1 MIRRR
6 VRVSGLVQG
15 VYFRETIRRRAVS
28 TGVAGWVR
36 SRPDGTVEAVFEGEA
51 EAVER
56 LVAFCERGPRGASV
70 ERVDVAAEDPE
81 GIVGFEIA

>member
-36 SRPDGTVEAVFEGEA
+36 NRPDGTVEAVFEGEA